1 MRTQQPKNK
10 QEIRCKQL
18 KMNKL
23 SSGPESLPNFESWA
37 IEMQLVAY
45 QRSNPDKY
53 IKAQAKAARKS
64 WGKRESVTTR
74 KILKLLEHA
83 SNPGEVLRRTSDFYL
98 TTWV

>member
-1 MRTQQPKNK
+1 
-10 QEIRCKQL
+10 
-18 KMNKL
+18 MNKL

-98 TTWV
+98 TTGV